1 MEPRLYLAIFRYT
14 TVVDY
19 LRQRGYVF
27 VVVCLSV
34 CLLATLHRNFRM
46 DSNDLH
52 AIFREGRNGP
62 VNKRLNFGGDVDHN
76 LDTGIVFR
84 IRHLEPIRQMAGL
97 ISQHW

>member
-1 MEPRLYLAIFRYT
+1 MEPRLYLA
-14 TVVDY
+14 
-19 LRQRGYVF
+19 
-27 VVVCLSV
+27 
-34 CLLATLHRNFRM
+34 LHRNFNI

-62 VNKRLNFGGDVDHN
+62 VNKWLNFGGDMDHN

-84 IRHLEPIRQMAGL
+84 ICHVEPNRQMAGL